1 MKSNVCKIDNGIK
14 DLEAI
19 LAESEKIAEANNL
32 NEHQTLQLRLLCEE
46 VDGMLPNI
54 IGEFDGDFWIEFEN
68 GVCKI
73 NVSIELKDFSV
84 EKKRE
89 LIGISTDKKN
99 SSAKGIVGKIRS
111 VIEDFFLNEG
121 NYEPYD
127 MVTSYYHHP
136 VETCS
141 SGNYFYLWG
150 LEQYKTTIT
159 QEKQKEAW
167 DELEKS
173 IIASLA
179 DDVVVGVKGKKAEI
193 VVIKKF
199 I

>member
-1 MKSNVCKIDNGIK
+1 MKSNVCKIESGIK
-14 DLEAI
+14 DLAAI
-19 LAESEKIAEANNL
+19 LQESEKVAVYNGLNNK
-32 NEHQTLQLRLLCEE
+32 QSLQLRLLCEE
-46 VDGMLPNI
+46 IDGMLPNI
-54 IGEFDGDFWIEFEN
+54 IDTFEGDFWIEFEN

-73 NVSIELKDFSV
+73 NVSIQLTDFSV
-84 EKKRE
+84 EKKKE

-99 SSAKGIVGKIRS
+99 ASAKGIGGKIRS
-111 VIEDFFLNEG
+111 AIEDFFLNEG

-127 MVTSYYHHP
+127 MGTSYYQHP
-136 VETCS
+136 VENCLN
-141 SGNYFYLWG
+141 GNYFYLWG
-150 LEQYKTTIT
+150 LEQYKTTILPD
-159 QEKQKEAW
+159 KQKEAW

-193 VVIKKF
+193 VIIKKF